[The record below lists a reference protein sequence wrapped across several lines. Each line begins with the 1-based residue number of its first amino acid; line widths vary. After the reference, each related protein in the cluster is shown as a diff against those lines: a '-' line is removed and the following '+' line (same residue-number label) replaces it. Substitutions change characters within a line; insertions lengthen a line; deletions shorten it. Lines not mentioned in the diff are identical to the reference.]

1 MLKETDFSE
10 DIILGNDLVTL
21 RPIEQGDM
29 DLYRKFIF
37 DERIWHFYIFK
48 ISTEDD
54 LMKFFVSSDECR
66 KQAKRYGFTITENK
80 TGEVAGSMS
89 FLNFSFHDKRVEIGG
104 SFVNPEKRGTGI
116 NQAAKIIMLGYAF
129 DVLGFER
136 VEFKTDY
143 YNAPARGGLEKLGA
157 RYEGALRSHTVM
169 NDGRRRDT
177 LYYSVLKSEFEV
189 VKKIYSLNTASK
201 NHHRKLL

>member
-1 MLKETDFSE
+1 MLTENDFSE
-10 DIILGNDLVTL
+10 NIFLENDIVAL
-21 RPIEQGDM
+21 RPISEADADGFK
-29 DLYRKFIF
+29 KFIY
-37 DERIWHFYIFK
+37 DERIWDFYIMK
-48 ISTEDD
+48 ISSEEDVIR
-54 LMKFFVSSDECR
+54 FIGSSIKSRE
-66 KQAKRYGFTITENK
+66 KALRYGFTITEKK
-80 TGEVAGSMS
+80 TGEIAGSMS

-116 NQAAKIIMLGYAF
+116 NQAAKILMLGYAF
-129 DVLGFER
+129 EVLDFER

-169 NDGRRRDT
+169 HDGRRRDT

-189 VKKIYSLNTASK
+189 VKKIYSLNTASFNK
-201 NHHRKLL
+201 